1 MVTLFFLLCLCLVT
15 GIIGHTIDGRQ
26 VNFANESHVK
36 SFMTQSGHI
45 VDCVDIYKQPAFN
58 HPLLKNHKLQRKPS
72 FETDKITSTKPI
84 NWLEKVRCPKGTVLI
99 QRITKDDIARGK
111 SLLNNSLIYQDSSPG
126 HEAKVS
132 IQKRPAFYGITGTTS
147 YLYIENANNNLNKIL
162 VGWHVF
168 PELYK
173 GSDSTFLFTSW
184 TSDGFKNT
192 GCYNMLCQGFVQT
205 NTLYYLGSEIPRTS
219 VYDGETYEMEISLAR
234 DPESKNWFLA
244 IATTIIGYFPGELF
258 SNFDYADGAGW
269 GGKTITPPNVINP
282 QMGSGYFPDKDNF
295 KHGCY
300 FRFIGIR
307 VHDSGEFSGPEN
319 VEVHSDVPSCYKV
332 EFYGEDIE
340 EYGYSLQF
348 GGPGGDNCHI

>member
-1 MVTLFFLLCLCLVT
+1 MAEADVAEKSAEQGGLAQVTLL
-15 GIIGHTIDGRQ
+15 
-26 VNFANESHVK
+26 
-36 SFMTQSGHI
+36 I
-45 VDCVDIYKQPAFN
+45 VWIFT
-58 HPLLKNHKLQRKPS
+58 KNHKLQRKPS

-84 NWLEKVRCPKGTVLI
+84 NWLEKVRCPKRTVPI
-99 QRITKDDIARGK
+99 QRITKDDIAQEK
-111 SLLNNSLIYQDSSPG
+111 SLLNNSLIYHDSSSG

-147 YLYIENANNNLNKIL
+147 IYNPRVL
-162 VGWHVF
+162 

-244 IATTIIGYFPGELF
+244 IATTIIGYFPGEY
-258 SNFDYADGAGW
+258 SPTSITRMERDG
-269 GGKTITPPNVINP
+269 
-282 QMGSGYFPDKDNF
+282 
-295 KHGCY
+295 
-300 FRFIGIR
+300 
-307 VHDSGEFSGPEN
+307 
-319 VEVHSDVPSCYKV
+319 VEK
-332 EFYGEDIE
+332 
-340 EYGYSLQF
+340 Q
-348 GGPGGDNCHI
+348 